1 MCGMPGAQSRGKKI
15 CVKDERA
22 ERVMYIYI
30 YFFLVAFSAD
40 FVTVKIRFSS
50 SITGKQTELTLAA
63 FLGLLHRLNDTN
75 SNGLPH
81 VTDCETT
88 KRWVLR
94 V

>member
-1 MCGMPGAQSRGKKI
+1 VVCLARRVEKEKR
-15 CVKDERA
+15 CVKDKRA

-40 FVTVKIRFSS
+40 FVTVKRHFSS
-50 SITGKQTELTLAA
+50 STTGKQTELTLAG
-63 FLGLLHRLNDTN
+63 FLGLIHRLNDTDSN
-75 SNGLPH
+75 SLPH
-81 VTDCETT
+81 VTDGETT